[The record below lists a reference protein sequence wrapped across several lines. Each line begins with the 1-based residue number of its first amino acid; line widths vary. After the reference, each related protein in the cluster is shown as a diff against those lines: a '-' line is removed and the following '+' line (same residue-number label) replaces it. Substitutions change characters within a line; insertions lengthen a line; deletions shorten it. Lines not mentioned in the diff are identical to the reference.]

1 MSHRHG
7 FLKERMFARTGGPG
21 GHHRL
26 KDRAWRR
33 SPGWGRGEDFLR
45 VTQQGSEREP
55 RASTVPQA
63 GETSSPPS
71 RKVQR
76 VADKI

>member
-1 MSHRHG
+1 M
-7 FLKERMFARTGGPG
+7 
-21 GHHRL
+21 